1 MARSTVNVDVQIQTK
16 SIDQLEQELQG
27 INEQLKK
34 ADIGSKAFTELST
47 KAQGLTKELD
57 KANSAAEGFTDDKK
71 FMAAD
76 GAIKAMAG
84 SVSGVVGALGLL
96 GVESEAFGE
105 MEKKAASA
113 IAVSMGI
120 KDVSEGFNQLR
131 KSTVLAGIATQ
142 AYNVAVTAGNK
153 IMKLFNITM
162 ALNPVGVLIVALTTV
177 AGLVYA
183 FRDSIM
189 NLIKKALGPMQFIV
203 DKIVGAFTS
212 LGETLGIVDDAQT
225 KQTKANIERME
236 RELAVAQAKGD
247 ATLELE
253 QNLLLEKRKLLE
265 EGSEEYEQSITDELV
280 LDAKATKEKEDN
292 AQAVADKKD
301 QIRKDQEA
309 KDKAQ
314 ADKDKAAADK
324 KIADDKAAE
333 EARVDAIEGIL
344 AEFVQRQ
351 EDIDADTRVKKV
363 DLAEERKL
371 EDLLAL
377 AATEEEIDQV
387 KAFFKEQRKEAELLD
402 EEETKE
408 KEAQN
413 KADMFTSL
421 NEQIEAEYTAAQDK
435 IQAKGMVVDAVAM
448 FAGQETAIGKAA
460 FIAQQFLRLQDLKAS
475 ASATLKKIALD
486 AAGAGVDLSKGFFA
500 TLKAGFP
507 QNIPFLIAYAAQAA
521 ALVGSMG
528 SALSKT
534 KAVGASVGG
543 GADIPTLSSVSVP
556 TGGGAGAP
564 AGPTIAD
571 QASQAPQPTMVN
583 QSVRA
588 YVVTG
593 DVNTAQ
599 EAEARL
605 NRRRSLG

>member
-47 KAQGLTKELD
+47 KANGLTKELN

-162 ALNPVGVLIVALTTV
+162 ALNPVGVLIAALATV
-177 AGLVYA
+177 GGLIYA
-183 FRDSIM
+183 FRDAIM
-189 NLIKKALGPMQFIV
+189 DTIKSALGPFKGII
-203 DKIVGAFTS
+203 DKIYGAFIS
-212 LGETLGIVDDAQT
+212 LGEALGLVDDAQT

-236 RELAVAQAKGD
+236 QELAIAQAKGE
-247 ATLELE
+247 ATLQMEKD
-253 QNLLLEKRKLLE
+253 LLLEKRKLLE
-265 EGSEEYEQSITDELV
+265 EGSDEYKESITAELV
-280 LDAKATKEKEDN
+280 LDAKAAKEKEDI
-292 AQAVADKKD
+292 AKEAADKILQIQKD
-301 QIRKDQEA
+301 NAAKLDEQKKEQYAKELADYKEHLKQMTDLDISNIEELGDIREEFFQKNLEKAVTDEETQIELDREKQLQKIEELGLNEGLTR
-309 KDKAQ
+309 Q
-314 ADKDKAAADK
+314 AISEVNQYYDTLDLERIAENNEIKAAA
-324 KIADDKAAE
+324 
-333 EARVDAIEGIL
+333 
-344 AEFVQRQ
+344 
-351 EDIDADTRVKKV
+351 
-363 DLAEERKL
+363 
-371 EDLLAL
+371 
-377 AATEEEIDQV
+377 EEEMAAKQKQIKLDSLQT
-387 KAFFKEQRKEAELLD
+387 ASEL
-402 EEETKE
+402 
-408 KEAQN
+408 
-413 KADMFTSL
+413 F
-421 NEQIEAEYTAAQDK
+421 
-435 IQAKGMVVDAVAM
+435 
-448 FAGQETAIGKAA
+448 GQETALGKAA
-460 FIAQQFLRLQDLKAS
+460 LLAKQFLLAQEM
-475 ASATLKKIALD
+475 ILD
-486 AAGAGVDLSKGFFA
+486 IKGTLSKGK
-500 TLKAGFP
+500 KAVTDAVLTGAEASTEVAGSVAKAANTAPPPF
-507 QNIPFLIAYAAQAA
+507 NIPFILTAI
-521 ALVGSMG
+521 
-528 SALSKT
+528 T
-534 KAVGASVGG
+534 TGASILASVKSAI
-543 GADIPTLSSVSVP
+543 GATKQAS
-556 TGGGAGAP
+556 GGAGAAAGAP
-564 AGPTIAD
+564 GLTTPNVSAATAPVGPTIANRN
-571 QASQAPQPTMVN
+571 SAPQPSMVN

-593 DVNTAQ
+593 DVSTSQ

>member
-1 MARSTVNVDVQIQTK
+1 MAKSTVNVDVQIQTK
-16 SIDQLEQELQG
+16 SIDKLEQELAG
-27 INEQLKK
+27 INEQLKQ

-47 KAQGLTKELD
+47 KANGLTKELN

-162 ALNPVGVLIVALTTV
+162 ALNPVGVLIVALTAV

-189 NLIKKALGPMQFIV
+189 NLIKKALGPMQFII
-203 DKIVGAFTS
+203 DKLVGAFTS
-212 LGETLGIVDDAQT
+212 LGEALGIVDDAQT
-225 KQTKANIERME
+225 KQTKANIKRME
-236 RELAVAQAKGD
+236 QELAIAQAKGD
-247 ATLELE
+247 ATLQMEKD
-253 QNLLLEKRKLLE
+253 LLLEKRKLLE
-265 EGSEEYEQSITDELV
+265 QGSDEYEQSITDELV

-324 KIADDKAAE
+324 KVADDKAAE

-344 AEFVQRQ
+344 ADFVKRQ
-351 EDIDADTRVKKV
+351 EDIDADSRVKKV
-363 DLAEERKL
+363 NLEEERKV
-371 EDLLAL
+371 EDLIAL
-377 AATEEEIDQV
+377 AATEEEIDAV

-402 EEETKE
+402 EEERKE
-408 KEAQN
+408 KETQN
-413 KADMFTSL
+413 KADMFASL

-435 IQAKGMVVDAVAM
+435 IAAKGMIVDAVAM
-448 FAGQETAIGKAA
+448 FADQESAIGKAA

-534 KAVGASVGG
+534 KSIGASIGGG
-543 GADIPTLSSVSVP
+543 GANIPTLAGVAAP
-556 TGGGAGAP
+556 AGGGGAP

-571 QASQAPQPTMVN
+571 QASTAPQPTMVN

-593 DVNTAQ
+593 DVSTSQ